1 MKHVFRDLAIY
12 PWMRAAFL

>member
-1 MKHVFRDLAIY
+1 MKHVFRDLAIH